1 MRNFITHNW
10 FTFFTILS
18 LGLIV
23 AAKYVNAMR
32 FNDFLLVISNP
43 KYLKIYSRDQKFID
57 LFDSC
62 LFINL
67 ALSLSIFIYFGYGTY
82 ITPLTFELFEFLK
95 LLFAVATLIII
106 KTLLERLTG
115 SLFEIDNLIDDY
127 LFQKT
132 AFKNYSGIL
141 LLTTNLILLYTN
153 TNANV
158 VIITSFSLI
167 VLVHLIGFFRS
178 FKNYQKIL
186 IPNFFYFL
194 LYLCALEIGPYI
206 LLYKA
211 ITGHNN

>member
-10 FTFFTILS
+10 FTIFTVLS

-23 AAKYVNAMR
+23 AAKYVNALR
-32 FNDFLLVISNP
+32 FSDFLLVISNP

-57 LFDSC
+57 LFDSF

-67 ALSLSIFIYFGYGTY
+67 ALSLSIFIYFGYNTY
-82 ITPLTFELFEFLK
+82 VTPISFELFEFLK
-95 LLFAVATLIII
+95 LLFAVSTLIII
-106 KTLLERLTG
+106 KTLLERLIG

-141 LLTTNLILLYTN
+141 LLITNLILLYTN
-153 TNANV
+153 TNIDV
-158 VIITSFSLI
+158 VIVVSFSAIL
-167 VLVHLIGFFRS
+167 LVNIIGFFTS
-178 FKNYQKIL
+178 FKNYQKLL
-186 IPNFFYFL
+186 IPNLFYFL

-211 ITGHNN
+211 ITGNNF